1 MFDTDSMRR
10 TLSFLIIY
18 SFTIGAIAAKPL
30 QEKFSKAVFYA
41 VMKAGSLADVDN
53 ELALL
58 NMAPAKERDGY
69 TGALLMKKADLVKKP
84 SERLKYFKEGRI
96 KLETALLADID
107 NTEFHFLRLAI
118 EEHAPKIVRYKADIA
133 KDKDLVIK
141 NFSSQSPAVQH
152 AILDY
157 CSNSKVLHREDLS
170 PGS

>member
-1 MFDTDSMRR
+1 MKR
-10 TLSFLIIY
+10 TLCFLIIY
-18 SFTIGAIAAKPL
+18 SFAIGAIAAKPL
-30 QEKFSKAVFYA
+30 QEKFSKAAFYA
-41 VMKAGSLADVDN
+41 VMKAGSMADVDN

-58 NMAPAKERDGY
+58 NTAPAKERDGY
-69 TGALLMKKADLVKKP
+69 AGALLMKKADLVKKP
-84 SERLKYFKEGRI
+84 AERLKYFKEGRI
-96 KLETALLADID
+96 KLEKALLADID

-141 NFSSQSPAVQH
+141 NFNSQSPAVQH

-157 CSNSKVLHREDLS
+157 CSNSKVLHREDFS